1 MFSLNAVMIASLV
14 DTFAGIGR
22 EFGVQWQLILI
33 QSINFLCVVAVL
45 YYFAFKPIL
54 KTLDQRRSKIEEGLK
69 FADDIKVKL
78 AETEKTTQSQIQQAQ
93 QSAKE
98 IMEKA
103 QKDAVSYFE
112 QKKVEA
118 NQMAQSIIEKSKEEL
133 AAEKEQMLSELKTEV
148 KDLVL
153 DVTVRV
159 LQKNMT
165 DEDREKY
172 ISSIEKDL

>member
-1 MFSLNAVMIASLV
+1 MIASLV

-22 EFGVQWQLILI
+22 EFGVHWQLILI

-45 YYFAFKPIL
+45 YFFAFKPIL

-78 AETEKTTQSQIQQAQ
+78 ADTEKKTQEQIQQAQ

-103 QKDAVSYFE
+103 QQDAVSYFE

-118 NQMAQSIIEKSKEEL
+118 NQMAQSIIENSKKEL
-133 AAEKEQMLSELKTEV
+133 SAEKEQMFNALKSEV
-148 KDLVL
+148 KDLVI
-153 DVTVRV
+153 DVTARV

-165 DEDREKY
+165 DDDRAKY
-172 ISSIEKDL
+172 VSTIENDL